1 MPDNKAQQ
9 QKLNRARAEI
19 AQSLEDLRFLAANTS
34 QDIYAGRRAK
44 ELLNAGSG
52 GLDDVR
58 RVLIDLKNDFSM
70 LSVATGN
77 STALRRRD
85 SLQQLLDTF

>member
-1 MPDNKAQQ
+1 MPDKAPQQ
-9 QKLNRARAEI
+9 QLNRARAEI
-19 AQSLEDLRFLAANTS
+19 AQSVEDLRYIAVHTS
-34 QDIYAGRRAK
+34 QDIAAGRRAK
-44 ELLNAGSG
+44 ELVNAGNG

-85 SLQQLLDTF
+85 SLATLLESL

>member
-9 QKLNRARAEI
+9 TKLNRARSEI
-19 AQSLEDLRFLAANTS
+19 AQSLEDLRFLAVNTS

-44 ELLNAGSG
+44 ELMNAGNG

-58 RVLIDLKNDFSM
+58 RVLIDLRNDFTM
-70 LSVATGN
+70 LATA
-77 STALRRRD
+77 TANATACRRRD
-85 SLQQLLDTF
+85 SLAQLLETF

>member
-1 MPDNKAQQ
+1 MPDNQAEQ

-19 AQSLEDLRFLAANTS
+19 GQAVEDLRYIAINSS

-44 ELLNAGSG
+44 ELLNAGNG

-85 SLQQLLDTF
+85 SLTALLETF